1 MHSRAARLMLFC
13 LFVAAVS
20 VAGFLFWQ
28 GAAQMQTESTRARA
42 LDAAAHDAARTLL
55 DVRAG
60 QFAYIAAGQ
69 GPDFWTAQVAHA
81 LDTARGSIKA
91 LRTDV
96 VSPQAV
102 AALDATESAIE
113 DSRRVDKR
121 AVERVRNGERLLASD
136 IIFADGLE
144 LNEAAL
150 TSLEQARSIEL
161 QARESAVD
169 TLRRRQLFALT
180 AGAAASVLTVLLLVP
195 AGPRAPSLL
204 SERAAPG
211 AAEPPAQP
219 RFLEDDGW
227 NSPRRIAPPPERV
240 DATPPVPV
248 IVSGPTETTLV
259 DEAATESH
267 ERGPGR
273 GDQNVSSVL
282 TTTDFPGLASLCVDL
297 ARISDTRALPNLLDR
312 AATLLDAQGIIL
324 WIADPDGRELNPIF
338 ARGYPAQLVNRLGTI
353 PKEAENATAAAF
365 RTSLLQ
371 TVDADEISP
380 GAIAAPLVTS
390 TGCVGV
396 MAAEVRHEGE
406 RQQMTLA
413 AATIVA
419 AQLATLVGPPSARP
433 QTKSG
438 SAGAS

>member
-42 LDAAAHDAARTLL
+42 LDAAARDAARTLL

-69 GPDFWTAQVAHA
+69 GADFWTARVTHA

-102 AALDATESAIE
+102 AALDATASAIE

-121 AVERVRNGERLLASD
+121 AVERVQNGERLLASD

-161 QARESAVD
+161 QARDSAVE

-195 AGPRAPSLL
+195 AGPRTPSQL
-204 SERAAPG
+204 SERIAPG
-211 AAEPPAQP
+211 AAEPAPP

-227 NSPRRIAPPPERV
+227 NSPRRIAPPPDRV
-240 DATPPVPV
+240 AAAPPVPV
-248 IVSGPTETTLV
+248 LVSGPVETPT
-259 DEAATESH
+259 DEAATES
-267 ERGPGR
+267 PGR
-273 GDQNVSSVL
+273 GDQTVSSVL
-282 TTTDFPGLASLCVDL
+282 STTDFPGLASLCVDL

-338 ARGYPAQLVNRLGTI
+338 AQGYPAQLVTRLGTI

-433 QTKSG
+433 QTKTG
-438 SAGAS
+438 SA